1 MRFIYLFFMII
12 SILSYGETE
21 GRYELRNSKELT
33 MFFPKSDSEY
43 IDYLS
48 GKKDAEA
55 YFELAVIYLKEGS
68 KSKSK
73 DYLNLYIKEENDPR
87 KLLEYYN
94 IEKNYKKIEENLDR
108 IISSADDL
116 ESVQYKKKI
125 YREIANK
132 KLPIS
137 KEKYKVNKITE
148 FLSYEGKEEKQ
159 RNFFN
164 SNKWTKGDIRKIV
177 DKLKKY
183 KLKEKSPSKKLF
195 DMFAT
200 KKDRLENKY
209 HNIKNLED
217 VEAYYDYFDF
227 AKSEDIKADL
237 KTPAEKLLY
246 LKYEKNTEGYKAAK
260 EKFVKEYLEKKNNRV
275 LYTLWTVTKDNNI
288 IQYLKTQ
295 SEEYHHLYLKELL
308 EKNKKSLFYSEGEK
322 FLYLYPKSF
331 YREEILKQ
339 LFALASE
346 SQKSNLVKT
355 YTEVIDSRVLDRERI
370 KSSDGPLKIKLMEK
384 EILKGSSDY
393 TEKLIEELEAQYID
407 REVAEKLKR
416 MGNREPYAVYLIQND
431 LVVPAEYRGAAARYL
446 YTEGEID
453 ALYPYRKYIGK
464 SELKELSK
472 SYPRYKGEYA
482 ARYPLEEGNIDS
494 SKESYIYFS
503 KNPVLQELIVK
514 EIENKKIMEPHEM
527 YYAALYYNQKKDYIK
542 SYRLSDLLN
551 EKYSFSEKIVKLHRD
566 NIQKLKKINSKK

>member
-159 RNFFN
+159 RHFFN

-308 EKNKKSLFYSEGEK
+308 GKNKKSLFYSEGEK

-472 SYPRYKGEYA
+472 SYPRYKEEYA
-482 ARYPLEEGNIDS
+482 TRYPLEEGNIDS

>member
-21 GRYELRNSKELT
+21 GRYELRNSNELT

-48 GKKDAEA
+48 GKKDATA

-87 KLLEYYN
+87 KLLKYYN

-108 IISSADDL
+108 IISSAGDL
-116 ESVQYKKKI
+116 ESVQYKKKV

-137 KEKYKVNKITE
+137 KEKYKVSKIME
-148 FLSYEGKEEKQ
+148 FLSYEGNDEKQ
-159 RNFFN
+159 RQFFN
-164 SNKWTKGDIRKIV
+164 SNKWTKGDIRKILNE
-177 DKLKKY
+177 LKKY
-183 KLKEKSPSKKLF
+183 KLKDKSPSKKLF

-209 HNIKNLED
+209 YNIKNLED
-217 VEAYYDYFDF
+217 VEGYYDYFDF
-227 AKSEDIKADL
+227 AKSENIEADI
-237 KTPAEKLLY
+237 KTPAEKLLN
-246 LKYEKNTEGYKAAK
+246 LKYEKNIEGYKAAK
-260 EKFVKEYLEKKNNRV
+260 ERFVKEYLEKKNNRV
-275 LYTLWTVTKDNNI
+275 LYTLWTVTKDDNI

-308 EKNKKSLFYSEGEK
+308 KKNKKSLFYSEGEK

-331 YREEILKQ
+331 YRDEILKQ
-339 LFALASE
+339 LFALSSE
-346 SQKSNLVKT
+346 SQKSNIVKK

-370 KSSDGPLKIKLMEK
+370 KISDGPLKIKLMEK
-384 EILKGSSDY
+384 EILKGSSNY
-393 TEKLIEELEAQYID
+393 TEKLIEELESQYID
-407 REVAEKLKR
+407 REVADKLKR

-446 YTEGEID
+446 YTEGELE

-464 SELKELSK
+464 TELKELSK
-472 SYPRYKGEYA
+472 TSPQYKEEYVK
-482 ARYPLEEGNIDS
+482 RYPLEEGNVDS

-503 KNPVLQELIVK
+503 ENPVLQESLVK
-514 EIENKKIMEPHEM
+514 EMENKKIMEPHEM
-527 YYAALYYNQKKDYIK
+527 YYASLYYNQKKDYIK

-566 NIQKLKKINSKK
+566 NIRKLKKINSKK